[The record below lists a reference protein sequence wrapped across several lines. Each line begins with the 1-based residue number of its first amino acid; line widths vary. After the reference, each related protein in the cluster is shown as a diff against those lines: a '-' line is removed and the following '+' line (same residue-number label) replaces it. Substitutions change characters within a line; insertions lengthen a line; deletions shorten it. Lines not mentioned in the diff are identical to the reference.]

1 MGELYAPELGPRPAG
16 AGAAPARGGPPGN
29 HRLGHVEG
37 AFVSGGAFER
47 DFNAF
52 QATGRAAAPDA
63 PAGARP
69 VGDGGSFFARRGA
82 PGRAKRRKTAPRSP
96 QRGGAAGRRLA
107 EGEAGGKREQK
118 GREGGDEG
126 AGEGGGGAQEE
137 ERLPGTAPQRS
148 PWEGRAPD
156 AVAQLTEEQEEFLQ
170 QYREDLAERRAQ
182 RGGKAAEAAPR
193 EDRSFFLGKE
203 ERDYAGRSW
212 VEPPKDR
219 KKENE
224 TCFLPKRE
232 VRTLSGHSKG
242 VNAIR
247 FFPGSG
253 HLLLSAGLDGK
264 AKIWDIHRGKAMRS
278 YLGHSKG
285 LRDVCFSGDGR
296 RFLTVSYD
304 KNIKVWDTETGQVV
318 TTLCSGSV
326 PYVGKFHP
334 DPARPSVV
342 LAGQQD
348 KKIVQWDLD
357 TGDLVQEYNEHL
369 GAVNTLTFVDEGR
382 RFVSSSDDKTL
393 RVWEFGIPVQIKY
406 IADPSMHSMP
416 SVAVHPDKPYMCCQS
431 LDNQIV
437 TYSTKERFKIQA
449 KKSFRG
455 HTVSGYAC
463 QVNFSP
469 DGRFLLSGD
478 AEGRVFFWDWRTSR
492 ILKSLRAHEGAC
504 VGCAWHPL
512 ETSKVATC
520 GWDGNIKYWD

>member
-1 MGELYAPELGPRPAG
+1 MESKLLRELWALYQRFY
-16 AGAAPARGGPPGN
+16 
-29 HRLGHVEG
+29 EG
-37 AFVSGGAFER
+37 DWRER
-47 DFNAF
+47 VKEQQEALCTRYYD
-52 QATGRAAAPDA
+52 
-63 PAGARP
+63 
-69 VGDGGSFFARRGA
+69 
-82 PGRAKRRKTAPRSP
+82 
-96 QRGGAAGRRLA
+96 QRG
-107 EGEAGGKREQK
+107 KR
-118 GREGGDEG
+118 
-126 AGEGGGGAQEE
+126 
-137 ERLPGTAPQRS
+137 
-148 PWEGRAPD
+148 W
-156 AVAQLTEEQEEFLQ
+156 VQLTEEQEEFLQ